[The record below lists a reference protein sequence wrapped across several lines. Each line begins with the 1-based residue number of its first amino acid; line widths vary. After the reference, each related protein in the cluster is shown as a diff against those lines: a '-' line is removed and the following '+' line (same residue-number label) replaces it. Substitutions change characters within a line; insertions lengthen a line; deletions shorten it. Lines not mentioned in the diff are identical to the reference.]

1 MSENIDKRV
10 VEMQFDNK
18 QFENGIQSSVKS
30 LNTLKQNLN
39 LEKSAKSLASL
50 ERAGKS
56 FSLDGISAGVDA
68 ISSRFSTLGIIGV
81 TALQHITNSAINCGK
96 QMASA
101 LTVDPIKS
109 GFSEYETQINSVQT
123 ILANTSSEMD
133 KAGYSD
139 QERLDLVNQK
149 LDELNAYADKTI
161 YNFTEMTR
169 NIGTFTSAGVDLE
182 TSVSSIQGIA
192 NLAAVSGSNS
202 EQASR
207 AMYQLSQA
215 LASGTVKLMDWN
227 SVVNAG
233 MGGELFQ
240 QALMRTA
247 DAMGVVGD
255 DAKEMFAKLKK
266 GQVSFRDSLSSGWLS
281 SDILTQTLSQL
292 SMDFE
297 TMAEE
302 QGKTVEQIKE
312 QTKAQLLAQ
321 GYSSD
326 EAEEIINLAETAT
339 DAATKVKTL
348 TQLFDT
354 LKEAMQSGW
363 TASWEL
369 IIGDFNEAQELLT
382 GISEYFGEIIG
393 ASANSRNA
401 ILADWK
407 ALGGRNQLIAGFKN
421 IIQAIENIVH
431 TVRGAFQEIF
441 PPATGKQLFNLTKG
455 FNDFTAKIKNATEN
469 AEAMD
474 KLKRIFRGAAA
485 GLDLLRTAAGW
496 VWNGFK
502 QITGIAGPAAE
513 GLFEFAAGVGDYIAG
528 VRDSLKSSE
537 LFQNIL
543 SNIGKAIESVRGL
556 FTGAFG
562 EIFRF
567 FGKIGARI
575 QGSGLLTQFGEGV
588 NQFIAAI
595 PGHIEKIKAWG
606 QSIIQYVKNSEALS
620 KSWTNAS
627 AFFNASIQKIQ
638 EFGERLR
645 GALEALFGADASG
658 TERLGEKLK
667 TMLSEFEKSF
677 SGGIE
682 QAKAGI
688 AQKWEELKAFV
699 TNFFTRTVP
708 GFFNSA
714 GFQAGEL
721 AKKIQGFDW
730 GGLLKAAFGLAA
742 GVKALSALGG
752 IASFGKGVKKI
763 GKGFEGLAEGI
774 KKIGKEG
781 ITLTK
786 ENEDSLGGTMLK
798 VAASI
803 GILTAS
809 LLVLAKMDT
818 ADALKGIT
826 VITVLGLE
834 LLTASLLFKK
844 IGANTGGLLK
854 VSLAVALL
862 AIPISILGGMDTHK
876 AVKGVLAIGVILTE
890 LALFTR
896 LAKETSLKATSLMG
910 LALAMAAFART
921 MGKIGEMKT
930 GTLIKGLA
938 GMGAMMLELSL
949 FMKSAGKAKQ
959 TKGLISMAAAVNLM
973 VLAVKNMGKMN
984 GKSIA
989 KGIIGLGGVMAAFSL
1004 MMNSAKGFG
1013 AGNSLATILTLLSTL
1028 WVIIEAF
1035 KQVEGMDTEST
1046 LRFALSFSAVMLA
1059 MSKAMEI
1066 MSKIPITG
1074 ALTGIANFAILI
1086 AGLGGILG
1094 ALGWLST
1101 QWGGMTGFL
1110 KDGGAVLEL
1119 IGSALGKFVGGIAN
1133 GFVEGLDLPE
1143 IGTELSDFM
1152 TNSKGFVEGA
1162 KNIPSSVSTGIGY
1175 LTDAIIGIAKSEF
1188 LTALAGIFTG
1198 ENPITK
1204 FSKDLVQ
1211 LGLGLSG
1218 FGLSVLP
1225 LQAVPETLL
1234 NRAVKTAGALAD
1246 VANKIP
1252 ATGNLVSLFNGV
1264 GDMGK
1269 FATDVEDLGGALVSF
1284 GEIVSASGT
1293 EGTDETKVFDDEKI
1307 DSVISIA
1314 EGLSELESNLEGK
1327 GGLEDA
1333 LEGIKDLATFGNGL
1347 DDFAGGLD
1355 KFFEEIGGITYNP
1368 ETDAKKFEAIIGIAS
1383 ELSKLE
1389 SELEGQGGGEDALE
1403 GIRSLA
1409 AFSAGFQPFGDNL
1422 NEFIKD
1428 VNLIEYDPE
1437 GEQALKMAALINLAG
1452 SLSDLEKNLEGYGGF
1467 SDLFGGIQS
1476 LALFGDNLPD
1486 FATGLNT
1493 FITTLSG
1500 LKDEEYDQGKI
1511 DKAKE
1516 IAEALSTFEKSLDPH
1531 DGFWQSMTGDQ
1542 DLGSFGTNLQTLG
1555 EGLGEFAK
1563 AVSSVDTGD
1572 SEDAIEVLELIN
1584 DFVGELEKEGGVW
1597 QNIGD
1602 YFNGSQTN
1610 TLLTIVGN
1618 IETVGK
1624 SLRSFSDDVTGLN
1637 TDGVATA
1644 SEIFGA
1650 IETFMG
1656 GLDKSGSVWDAWN
1669 EFWGGGEENTLLTT
1683 SGTMAKVGSN
1693 IRTFADGLNGVT
1705 TESATIMTQTVGA
1718 FSNVVREMSGIEQVY
1733 DLSDYIKW
1741 LAEDVA
1747 VFFERT
1753 SGIDYTSAQGV
1764 TSAIKNLAEAAVS
1777 ASGLGDG
1784 GASGLQSLLSSLSE
1798 ASIPDFET
1806 SGTQAALGY
1815 ISNLSAGIQNG
1826 AGTVRRSALSLSGEG
1841 TSALSFTYKTWKIT
1855 GQNLALGLSGGI
1867 SSMAESVKT
1876 AARNAA
1882 SGAVQAIEI
1891 TWSVH
1896 SPSRVGADL
1905 GKNWDLGLAQGIDQ
1919 YASAVKISSEKA
1931 GRGAVE
1937 SAKTLLTGLDSS
1949 LFNQMDAAPVIRP
1962 VLDDSGIRRGASAI
1976 NSLFNANPH
1985 MGGWLSG
1992 GADFAR
1998 SAGAKVSGGTRDS
2011 GVIAE
2016 LRNLREQIGELNQ
2029 AVSNMR
2035 VVLDTG
2041 VLVGQTS
2048 AKMDRQLGALA
2059 NRRGRGN

>member
-39 LEKSAKSLASL
+39 LEQSAKSLASL

-68 ISSRFSTLGIIGV
+68 ISSRFSALGIMGV
-81 TALQHITNSAINCGK
+81 TALQNITNSAINCGK

-101 LTVDPIKS
+101 LTIDPIKS

-215 LASGTVKLMDWN
+215 LASGTIKLMDWN

-247 DAMGVVGD
+247 DAMGVTGD
-255 DAKEMFAKLKK
+255 EAKEMFAKLKK

-339 DAATKVKTL
+339 NAATKVKTL

-567 FGKIGARI
+567 FGKIGAQI
-575 QGSGLLTQFGEGV
+575 QGSGLLTQLGEGV
-588 NQFIAAI
+588 NRFIAAI
-595 PGHIEKIKAWG
+595 PGHVEKIKAWG

-620 KSWTNAS
+620 KAWANAS

-638 EFGERLR
+638 EFDERLR
-645 GALEALFGADASG
+645 GALETIFGDDAGG
-658 TERLGEKLK
+658 TERLGERLK
-667 TMLSEFEKSF
+667 AMLSEFGKSF

-688 AQKWEELKAFV
+688 AQKWEEIKAFV

-786 ENEDSLGGTMLK
+786 ENEDSLGDTLLK

-809 LLVLAKMDT
+809 LWVLAKMDT

-834 LLTASLLFKK
+834 LLAASLLFKK
-844 IGANTGGLLK
+844 IGADTGGLLK

-876 AVKGVLAIGVILTE
+876 AVKGVLAIGVILAE

-896 LAKETSLKATSLMG
+896 LAKETSLKAASLMG

-938 GMGAMMLELSL
+938 GLGAMMLELSL
-949 FMKSAGKAKQ
+949 FMKSAGKVKQ

-984 GKSIA
+984 GKAIA
-989 KGIIGLGGVMAAFSL
+989 KGVIGLGSVMAAFSL

-1013 AGNSLATILTLLSTL
+1013 AGNSLATILTLISTL
-1028 WVIIEAF
+1028 WVIVEAF

-1059 MSKAMEI
+1059 MSGAMKI
-1066 MSKIPITG
+1066 MSGIPITG

-1101 QWGGMTGFL
+1101 QWSGMTGFL

-1143 IGTELSDFM
+1143 IGTELSGFM
-1152 TNSKGFVEGA
+1152 TNSKGFIEGA
-1162 KNIPSSVSTGIGY
+1162 GNIPSSVSTGIGH
-1175 LTDAIIGIAKSEF
+1175 LTGAIIGIAKSEF

-1204 FSKDLVQ
+1204 FSGDLSE
-1211 LGLGLSG
+1211 LGSGLSG
-1218 FGLSVLP
+1218 FGLSILP
-1225 LQAVPETLL
+1225 LQAVPEALL
-1234 NRAVKTAGALAD
+1234 TRAVTTAGALAD

-1269 FATDVEDLGGALVSF
+1269 FATDVEDLGGALVGF
-1284 GEIVSASGT
+1284 GETVTAIET
-1293 EGTDETKVFDDEKI
+1293 EEFDQGKI

-1333 LEGIKDLATFGNGL
+1333 LEGIKDLAAFGSGL

-1389 SELEGQGGGEDALE
+1389 RELEGQGGGEDALE

-1409 AFSAGFQPFGDNL
+1409 AFSAGFQPFGEKL

-1467 SDLFGGIQS
+1467 DDLAGGIQS
-1476 LALFGDNLPD
+1476 LVLFGDNLPD
-1486 FATGLNT
+1486 FAGGLNN

-1500 LKDEEYDQGKI
+1500 LKDEEFDQGKI

-1531 DGFWQSMTGDQ
+1531 GGFWQSMTGDQ
-1542 DLGSFGTNLQTLG
+1542 DLGSFGTNLKTLG

-1572 SEDAIEVLELIN
+1572 SEDAIEVLNLIN

-1618 IETVGK
+1618 IETVGR

-1644 SEIFGA
+1644 SEIFTA

-1656 GLDKSGSVWDAWN
+1656 GLDKTGSVWDAWN
-1669 EFWGGGEENTLLTT
+1669 EFWGGGTENTLLQT
-1683 SGTMAKVGSN
+1683 SDTMAKVGSN
-1693 IRTFADGLNGVT
+1693 IKTFADGLNGVT

-1718 FSNVVREMSGIEQVY
+1718 FSNVVREMSGIGQVY

-1777 ASGLGDG
+1777 ASGLEDG
-1784 GASGLQSLLSSLSE
+1784 GASGLQSLLGSLSA

-1841 TSALSFTYKTWKIT
+1841 SSALSFTYKTWKIT

-1919 YASAVKISSEKA
+1919 YAGAVKISSEKA

-1976 NSLFNANPH
+1976 NSLFNASPH

-2059 NRRGRGN
+2059 NRRRRGN